1 MVRMKC
7 RKSPLFVVII
17 IAVKVIDRPF
27 KFQKWRS
34 IKGHTCREGRIE
46 EVTQYWPTQCSMQYT
61 SLRLKL
67 GDHEGLSLFV
77 RGSLLKRT
85 LLLVLL
91 VILIQILIHSVLTPV
106 PVYFWGQSG
115 TSWCCLAADGGTLAT
130 RHPTP
135 ANSVSGLHVLFY
147 FSYY

>member
-1 MVRMKC
+1 
-7 RKSPLFVVII
+7 
-17 IAVKVIDRPF
+17 
-27 KFQKWRS
+27 
-34 IKGHTCREGRIE
+34 
-46 EVTQYWPTQCSMQYT
+46 MQYT

-106 PVYFWGQSG
+106 PVYF
-115 TSWCCLAADGGTLAT
+115 
-130 RHPTP
+130 
-135 ANSVSGLHVLFY
+135 
-147 FSYY
+147 